1 MNNIT
6 KEQWVKIEKEMS
18 GLFVSVCFK
27 YKGYDLHIVRER
39 EGENKTTLTVYVDD
53 LIKGA
58 WISALT
64 CSDKSDE
71 HPEGMPTILKEIWK
85 LKTKARHSKKQQA
98 SMEKAIGKR
107 RTKKDY
113 PELYAIDEYYWPYF
127 SKASVLCRQFKK
139 LEGLELVKGGDE

>member
-1 MNNIT
+1 MSSIT
-6 KEQWVKIEKEMS
+6 KEQWKKIEEEMS
-18 GLFVSVCFK
+18 GMFVSVCFK

-58 WISALT
+58 WFSALAGR
-64 CSDKSDE
+64 DESDE
-71 HPEGMPTILKEIWK
+71 QPEGMPTILKEVWK
-85 LKTKARHSKKQQA
+85 LKTKARHSKKRIA